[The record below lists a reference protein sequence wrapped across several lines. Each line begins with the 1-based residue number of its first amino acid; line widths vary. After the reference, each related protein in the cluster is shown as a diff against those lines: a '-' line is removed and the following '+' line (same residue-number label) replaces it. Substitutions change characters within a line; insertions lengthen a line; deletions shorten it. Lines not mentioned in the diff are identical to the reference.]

1 MVTGEIILV
10 FLCGVVCGLV
20 LAEILPQRTTMPRF
34 PVGPNGAKV
43 AFVTKNG
50 FVTRPAPDLKELPP
64 PEQGGIALGRSWRAQ
79 RELLERGTM
88 EGPPPRD
95 SLQKLEEKVERIKAG
110 A

>member
-1 MVTGEIILV
+1 MVTALVTV
-10 FLCGVVCGLV
+10 FLLGVFAGMVFSFWLSTV
-20 LAEILPQRTTMPRF
+20 NAPIDEEIFSVGKASIQRGNITGGKSPNPQP
-34 PVGPNGAKV
+34 
-43 AFVTKNG
+43 
-50 FVTRPAPDLKELPP
+50 PP

-88 EGPPPRD
+88 EGPPPKD